1 MKSSFAIFWGA
12 STLLVMSQLVW
23 SLPTYEID
31 DNSAHGV
38 RFSANDQFSVIA
50 LNNIEYFV
58 MSFPPYE
65 FDEPCVFEY
74 ISQNFYVY
82 SLAATSNNDNI
93 TSFEL
98 YKFFLVGEYTNT
110 QDVYIMSITINRS
123 TCGMSQKFYRTNLSV
138 KYLQII
144 ENETLF
150 YNIHS

>member
-1 MKSSFAIFWGA
+1 MKASFTIFWGA
-12 STLLVMSQLVW
+12 STLIVMSKLVW
-23 SLPTYEID
+23 SLPIYEMD
-31 DNSAHGV
+31 DDTAHGV
-38 RFSANDQFSVIA
+38 RLSINDQFSVMA
-50 LNNIEYFV
+50 FNGMESFV

-65 FDEPCVFEY
+65 PDESC
-74 ISQNFYVY
+74 ISQYPHKNFYVY